1 MKSFAKFARKKTL
14 RENIIAPT
22 LVVLK
27 KHSVTDAGE
36 VLYELKSPK
45 KRPSKSQVVLNP
57 ELHFIQ

>member
-1 MKSFAKFARKKTL
+1 MKSFAKFATKKAL
-14 RENIIAPT
+14 REDVIAPT

-45 KRPSKSQVVLNP
+45 RPSRSEVVLNP
-57 ELHFIQ
+57 ELHFSQ

>member
-1 MKSFAKFARKKTL
+1 MKSFAKFATKKAP
-14 RENIIAPT
+14 RENIVAPT

-45 KRPSKSQVVLNP
+45 RPSKSEIVLNP
-57 ELHFIQ
+57 ELHFSQ

>member
-1 MKSFAKFARKKTL
+1 MKSFAKFATKKAQ
-14 RENIIAPT
+14 REDVIAPT

-45 KRPSKSQVVLNP
+45 RPSKSQIVLNP
-57 ELHFIQ
+57 ELHFSQ

>member
-1 MKSFAKFARKKTL
+1 MKSFAKFARKKSL

-45 KRPSKSQVVLNP
+45 RPSKYQIVMYP
-57 ELHFIQ
+57 ELHFSQ

>member
-1 MKSFAKFARKKTL
+1 MKSFAKFATKKAL

-45 KRPSKSQVVLNP
+45 RPSRSEVVLNP
-57 ELHFIQ
+57 ELHFSQ

>member
-1 MKSFAKFARKKTL
+1 MKSFAKFATKRSL

-36 VLYELKSPK
+36 ILYELKSPK
-45 KRPSKSQVVLNP
+45 RRNRSEVVLNP
-57 ELHFIQ
+57 ELHFSQ

>member
-1 MKSFAKFARKKTL
+1 MKSFAKFNTKKTL
-14 RENIIAPT
+14 REKIGSPT

-45 KRPSKSQVVLNP
+45 RPSKSQIVLNP
-57 ELHFIQ
+57 ELHFSQ

>member
-1 MKSFAKFARKKTL
+1 MKSFAKFAKKKAL
-14 RENIIAPT
+14 REDVIAPT

-45 KRPSKSQVVLNP
+45 RPIRSEVVLNP
-57 ELHFIQ
+57 ELHFSQ

>member
-1 MKSFAKFARKKTL
+1 MKSFAKFATKKSL

-36 VLYELKSPK
+36 ILYELKS
-45 KRPSKSQVVLNP
+45 
-57 ELHFIQ
+57 

>member
-1 MKSFAKFARKKTL
+1 MNSFAKLATKKTL
-14 RENIIAPT
+14 REDVVAPT

-45 KRPSKSQVVLNP
+45 RPSKSEIVLNP
-57 ELHFIQ
+57 ELHFSQ

>member
-1 MKSFAKFARKKTL
+1 MKSFAKFATKKPL
-14 RENIIAPT
+14 REGVVAPT

-45 KRPSKSQVVLNP
+45 RPSKSQIVLNP
-57 ELHFIQ
+57 ELHFSQ

>member
-1 MKSFAKFARKKTL
+1 MKSFAKFATKKSL
-14 RENIIAPT
+14 REDVVAPT

-45 KRPSKSQVVLNP
+45 RPSKSQIVVNP
-57 ELHFIQ
+57 ELHFSQ

>member
-1 MKSFAKFARKKTL
+1 MKSFAKFATKKTL
-14 RENIIAPT
+14 REDVVAPT

-45 KRPSKSQVVLNP
+45 RPSKSQIVLNP
-57 ELHFIQ
+57 ELHFSQ

>member
-1 MKSFAKFARKKTL
+1 MKSFAKFATKKAL

-45 KRPSKSQVVLNP
+45 RLSKSQIVLNP
-57 ELHFIQ
+57 ELHFSQ

>member
-1 MKSFAKFARKKTL
+1 MKSFAKFARKNPL
-14 RENIIAPT
+14 REDIIAPT

-45 KRPSKSQVVLNP
+45 RPSKSEIVLNP
-57 ELHFIQ
+57 ELHFSQ

>member
-1 MKSFAKFARKKTL
+1 MKSFTKFATKKAL
-14 RENIIAPT
+14 REDIIAPT

-45 KRPSKSQVVLNP
+45 RPSKSEIVLNP
-57 ELHFIQ
+57 ELHFSQ

>member
-1 MKSFAKFARKKTL
+1 MKSFAKFATKKAL
-14 RENIIAPT
+14 RENITAPT

-45 KRPSKSQVVLNP
+45 RPSKSQIVLNP
-57 ELHFIQ
+57 ELHFSQ

>member
-1 MKSFAKFARKKTL
+1 MKSFAKFARKNPL

-45 KRPSKSQVVLNP
+45 KPSRSQVVLNP
-57 ELHFIQ
+57 ELHFSQ

>member
-1 MKSFAKFARKKTL
+1 MKSFAKFATKKAL

-45 KRPSKSQVVLNP
+45 RRNRSQIVQNP
-57 ELHFIQ
+57 ELHFRQ

>member
-1 MKSFAKFARKKTL
+1 MKSFAKFATKKAL

-45 KRPSKSQVVLNP
+45 RLSKSQIVLNP
-57 ELHFIQ
+57 ELHFRQ

>member
-1 MKSFAKFARKKTL
+1 MKSFAKFATKKSL

-36 VLYELKSPK
+36 VLYELRSPK
-45 KRPSKSQVVLNP
+45 RPRKSQIVLNP
-57 ELHFIQ
+57 ELHFSQ

>member
-1 MKSFAKFARKKTL
+1 MKSFAKFAMKKTL
-14 RENIIAPT
+14 SEDVIAPT

-45 KRPSKSQVVLNP
+45 RPSKSQIVLNP
-57 ELHFIQ
+57 ELHFSQ

>member
-1 MKSFAKFARKKTL
+1 MKSFARFATKKAL
-14 RENIIAPT
+14 REDVIAPT

-45 KRPSKSQVVLNP
+45 RPSKSQIVLNP
-57 ELHFIQ
+57 ELHFSQ

>member
-1 MKSFAKFARKKTL
+1 MNSFAKFATKKAL
-14 RENIIAPT
+14 REGVVAPT

-45 KRPSKSQVVLNP
+45 KRPSKSQIVLNP
-57 ELHFIQ
+57 ELHFSQ

>member
-1 MKSFAKFARKKTL
+1 MKSFAKLAKKKAL

-45 KRPSKSQVVLNP
+45 RRSRSEVVLNP
-57 ELHFIQ
+57 ELHFSQ

>member
-1 MKSFAKFARKKTL
+1 MKSFAKFARKKSL

-45 KRPSKSQVVLNP
+45 RLSKSQIVLNP
-57 ELHFIQ
+57 ELHFSQ

>member
-1 MKSFAKFARKKTL
+1 MKSFAKFATKKAL
-14 RENIIAPT
+14 REDVIAPT

-45 KRPSKSQVVLNP
+45 RPSKSQIVLNP
-57 ELHFIQ
+57 ELHFRQ

>member
-1 MKSFAKFARKKTL
+1 MKSFAKFATKKAL
-14 RENIIAPT
+14 RENVVAPT

-45 KRPSKSQVVLNP
+45 RPSKSQVVLNP
-57 ELHFIQ
+57 ELHFSQ

>member
-1 MKSFAKFARKKTL
+1 MKSFAKFARKNPP
-14 RENIIAPT
+14 REDIIAPT

-45 KRPSKSQVVLNP
+45 RPSKSEIVLNP
-57 ELHFIQ
+57 ELHFSQ